1 MLLIETWYSF
11 QNTVGMY
18 QICTV
23 PEQNSPYVIHTLN
36 AEGKKSKPY
45 IGKFFLFVP
54 IWNMSKIIYVD
65 MSNKNKSF
73 VLILTY
79 FINLNAFLASRQQ
92 WRSFC
97 VLTGTSNLYS
107 HKEWQRKIRDQFS
120 KVVPNRL
127 QIWRSPWQIDQRKMF
142 EMGHNLQDHSL
153 FLEFSW
159 IMVVHYGRIGHL

>member
-1 MLLIETWYSF
+1 MLTCPKEI
-11 QNTVGMY
+11 N
-18 QICTV
+18 
-23 PEQNSPYVIHTLN
+23 P
-36 AEGKKSKPY
+36 
-45 IGKFFLFVP
+45 
-54 IWNMSKIIYVD
+54 
-65 MSNKNKSF
+65 F

-153 FLEFSW
+153 FLEFSL
-159 IMVVHYGRIGHL
+159 IMVVHYGRIGHLYLAVKLQSCLWLREKQTHNHSGQLISKDIIHQIKLN

>member
-1 MLLIETWYSF
+1 MLRIRKVKVF
-11 QNTVGMY
+11 
-18 QICTV
+18 
-23 PEQNSPYVIHTLN
+23 YV
-36 AEGKKSKPY
+36 
-45 IGKFFLFVP
+45 FLFETCRRLSMLTCP
-54 IWNMSKIIYVD
+54 TKI
-65 MSNKNKSF
+65 NPL

-153 FLEFSW
+153 FLEFSL